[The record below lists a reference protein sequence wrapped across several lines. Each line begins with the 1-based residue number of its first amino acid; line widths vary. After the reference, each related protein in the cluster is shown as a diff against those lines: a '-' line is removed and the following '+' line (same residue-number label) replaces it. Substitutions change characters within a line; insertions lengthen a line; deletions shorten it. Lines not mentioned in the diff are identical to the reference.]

1 MISKPEWYRKLP
13 NHLKPTNDELIQNIE
28 NFRKENYLADELIFI
43 AICTTKWAVRKI
55 QQYTLE
61 KFREEFPDLSE
72 KELWKSVV
80 MSRLQTKLS
89 FDFIEETDP
98 FAKPLSKQQIFS
110 IIENLDKI
118 ISNFKT
124 FEDVVEYI
132 VSIEEMENR
141 FHDIT
146 GMQAKLSKLLENSA

>member
-1 MISKPEWYRKLP
+1 MISKPEWHMKLP
-13 NHLKPTNDELIQNIE
+13 DHLKPTNDEAIQNIE
-28 NFRKENYLADELIFI
+28 NFRKENYLTDELMFM
-43 AICTTKWAVRKI
+43 AIGTTEWAVRRI
-55 QQYTLE
+55 QQYTLGI
-61 KFREEFPDLSE
+61 FRKEFPDLSE
-72 KELWKSVV
+72 KELWKSVI

-110 IIENLDKI
+110 IIEKLDNI

-132 VSIEEMENR
+132 ISIDQMENR

-146 GMQAKLSKLLENSA
+146 GMQAKLSKLLENSV

>member
-1 MISKPEWYRKLP
+1 MISELEWYIKLP
-13 NHLKPTNDELIQNIE
+13 DHLKPKNDDVIRNIE
-28 NFRKENYLADELIFI
+28 NFRKENYLTDELMFM
-43 AICTTKWAVRKI
+43 AIVTTKWAVGRI

-61 KFREEFPDLSE
+61 KFRKEFPDLSE
-72 KELWKSVV
+72 KELWKSVI

-89 FDFIEETDP
+89 FDFVEETDP

-118 ISNFKT
+118 ISNFET
-124 FEDVVEYI
+124 FEDVIEYI
-132 VSIEEMENR
+132 ISIDEMEDR

-146 GMQAKLSKLLENSA
+146 GMQTKLSKLLEKSI